1 MNGEQFRS
9 RLRLVVNFVV
19 VVVVVCD
26 DRLVPTT
33 ISVKST
39 LKKFMLPTQE
49 SGTKIA
55 CMSSYNSFYWLL
67 IPRSRGSFPI
77 ESHPITDI
85 RRVSLLRWSVRET
98 RSENEEKQKEYTWRK
113 LCRAEERL
121 GFCFNYINSSNVLD

>member
-77 ESHPITDI
+77 ESHQITDI
-85 RRVSLLRWSVRET
+85 TRVSILRWSVQET
-98 RSENEEKQKEYTWRK
+98 RSENEEKQKDYTRRK
-113 LCRAEERL
+113 LCRAEEKDWA
-121 GFCFNYINSSNVLD
+121 FVSIT